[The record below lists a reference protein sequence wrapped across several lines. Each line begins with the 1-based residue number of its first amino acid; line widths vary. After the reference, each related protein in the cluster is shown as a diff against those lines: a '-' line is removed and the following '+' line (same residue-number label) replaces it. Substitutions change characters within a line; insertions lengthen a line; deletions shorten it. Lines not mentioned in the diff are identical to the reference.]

1 MTATDVARIAQGKT
15 HMNRLS
21 GCLAVLWLAG
31 CASTPQLPQWQA
43 APLLAALPVDCGGS
57 ADTTT
62 PTGAANIVP
71 GGLGVVRSEGRLI
84 VLVAARSCLW
94 TIDAAAGRPEPLP
107 TYGDGIAPTM
117 VDGNTGGLAFSSMLS
132 GSVRAIDPQGRLAF
146 NVSGL
151 RQPAGVRMLP
161 GGAVLVAEHGSG
173 RILRL
178 GPTSEYRQR
187 VLLEGLDGP
196 FGLVILNA
204 TTGFVT
210 EREGG
215 RVKEFRLDNAE
226 TRVVGEGFAQPEG
239 ITLMADGRLAVVET
253 GHSRVIALDR
263 ATGSIEVLTGEL
275 PVNPGTD
282 GADPSAVADIAAAPD
297 GALYLSSARQRS
309 ILKLTPP
316 AGTVR

>member
-1 MTATDVARIAQGKT
+1 MDVALVAQGET

-43 APLLAALPVDCGGS
+43 SPLVGTLPVDCAGGGE
-57 ADTTT
+57 ATT

-71 GGLGVVRSEGRLI
+71 GGIGVVRSDDRLI

-94 TIDAAAGRPEPLP
+94 TIDAASGQPEPLP

-132 GSVRAIDPQGRLAF
+132 GSVRAINPQGRVAF

-151 RQPAGVRMLP
+151 HQPAGVRMLP
-161 GGAVLVAEHGSG
+161 GGAVVVAEHGSG
-173 RILRL
+173 RILRV
-178 GPTSEYRQR
+178 GPTPEYRQR

-204 TTGFVT
+204 TTGFLS

-215 RVKEFRLDNAE
+215 RVREFRLDNAS
-226 TRVVGEGFAQPEG
+226 TRIVGEGLAQPEG
-239 ITLMADGRLAVVET
+239 IALMADGRLAVVET
-253 GHSRVIALDR
+253 GRSRVIALDR
-263 ATGSIEVLTGEL
+263 TNGSVEVLAAEL
-275 PVNPGTD
+275 PVHPGTG
-282 GADPSAVADIAAAPD
+282 GADPFAVADIASAPD
-297 GALYLSSARQRS
+297 GILYMSSAAQRS
-309 ILKLTPP
+309 VLKLAPP
-316 AGTVR
+316 GTAR

>member
-1 MTATDVARIAQGKT
+1 
-15 HMNRLS
+15 MNRLS

-43 APLLAALPVDCGGS
+43 SPLLASLPVDCAGS
-57 ADTTT
+57 SDATT

-71 GGLGVVRSEGRLI
+71 GGLGVVRSEERMI

-94 TIDAAAGRPEPLP
+94 TVDAATGRPEPLP

-117 VDGNTGGLAFSSMLS
+117 VDGSSSGLAFSSLLS
-132 GSVRAIDPQGRLAF
+132 GSVRAIDTEGRLAF

-151 RQPAGVRMLP
+151 REPAGVRMLP

-178 GPTSEYRQR
+178 GPTAEHRQR
-187 VLLEGLDGP
+187 AVTEALDGP
-196 FGLVILNA
+196 FGLVILDA
-204 TTGFVT
+204 TTGIVT

-215 RVKEFRLDNAE
+215 RVTEFRLDRADK
-226 TRVVGEGFAQPEG
+226 RVISEGLARPEG

-253 GHSRVIALDR
+253 GLSRVIALDR
-263 ATGSIEVLTGEL
+263 TSGGIEVMTGEL
-275 PVNPGTD
+275 PVNSAAD
-282 GADPSAVADIAAAPD
+282 GQDPYAVADIAAAAD
-297 GALYLSSARQRS
+297 GVLYLSSPRQRS
-309 ILKLTPP
+309 VWKLTPP
-316 AGTVR
+316 PGATR